1 MKFRSTIRFL
11 SASTLASFT
20 VSAWSAAIA
29 QNAAVAQERML
40 AAMVIPATQEHPS
53 ATDQQLQDKV
63 ENALRSDSYFY
74 AAHVSVS
81 VRNGSVVLQGFVFS
95 DWDLRDAIRIA
106 TKAAGGGR
114 VIDNLTIEVGGR
126 R

>member
-1 MKFRSTIRFL
+1 MKARSTIGLL
-11 SASTLASFT
+11 SVITLTGLA
-20 VSAWSAAIA
+20 VSEWSEGIA
-29 QNAAVAQERML
+29 QNFGFEQERL
-40 AAMVIPATQEHPS
+40 HATMVIPTTQEHIS
-53 ATDQQLQDKV
+53 AADQQLKNRV
-63 ENALRSDSYFY
+63 ENALRSDPYFY
-74 AAHVSVS
+74 SEHVNVSVK
-81 VRNGSVVLQGFVFS
+81 NGSVVLEGFVFS